1 MSVKGDY
8 ALMLDGLVGL
18 LLLAFIGVLIVSL
31 ASTSDKQKSS
41 PPNMTSTSS
50 QPHSAEAWEALRKAD
65 WRCQHCLSITSPGI
79 GDPLHIEELPSA
91 EYVGA
96 GAYSKFRILCKS
108 CTENGRVIPLGLFPV
123 DPNAPTTSSLRKS
136 LPQSVREQVY
146 RRDNYTC
153 RKCGAKGGPQGTLG
167 VQLHIDHIVPVAKG
181 GTDEINN
188 LQVLCAPCNAKKGS
202 KPWSVA
208 RFLDAIRDRD

>member
-1 MSVKGDY
+1 
-8 ALMLDGLVGL
+8 MLDGLVGL
-18 LLLAFIGVLIVSL
+18 LLLGIIGVLIVGL
-31 ASTSDKQKSS
+31 ASMPDKQKSS

-79 GDPLHIEELPSA
+79 GDPLHIEELSSR

-108 CTENGRVIPLGLFPV
+108 CKE
-123 DPNAPTTSSLRKS
+123 
-136 LPQSVREQVY
+136 
-146 RRDNYTC
+146 
-153 RKCGAKGGPQGTLG
+153 KCGAKGGPLGTLG
-167 VQLHIDHIVPVAKG
+167 VQLHIDHNVPVAKG

-188 LQVLCAPCNAKKGS
+188 LQVLCAPCNTKKGS

-208 RFLDAIRDRD
+208 RFLDAVRDRD